1 MQRIYIFIIIAALII
16 GLFYSRTIR
25 EFFISTDQT
34 FQTSSS
40 EHQSRDRSDPY
51 EQQGI
56 ELYRTAA
63 RVSDLQ
69 GKIKLFEMAKEKRE
83 WFSSEEYSRLDE
95 LIKQT
100 EEELL
105 KAEGEYQKVKEEY
118 ARIMVQRMLKEF
130 SKTN

>member
-1 MQRIYIFIIIAALII
+1 LQRIYIFIIIAALII

-34 FQTSSS
+34 SQTSSS
-40 EHQSRDRSDPY
+40 EHQSQDRSDPY

>member
-34 FQTSSS
+34 SQTSSS
-40 EHQSRDRSDPY
+40 EHQSQDRLDPY

>member
-34 FQTSSS
+34 SQTSSS
-40 EHQSRDRSDPY
+40 EHQSRDRLDPY

>member
-1 MQRIYIFIIIAALII
+1 LQRIYIFIIIAALII

-34 FQTSSS
+34 SQTSSS
-40 EHQSRDRSDPY
+40 EHQSQDRLDPY

>member
-1 MQRIYIFIIIAALII
+1 LQRIYIFIIIAALII

-118 ARIMVQRMLKEF
+118 ARIMVQRMLK
-130 SKTN
+130 

>member
-1 MQRIYIFIIIAALII
+1 LQRIYIFIIIAALII

>member
-118 ARIMVQRMLKEF
+118 ARIMVQRMLK
-130 SKTN
+130 

>member
-1 MQRIYIFIIIAALII
+1 
-16 GLFYSRTIR
+16 
-25 EFFISTDQT
+25 
-34 FQTSSS
+34 
-40 EHQSRDRSDPY
+40 
-51 EQQGI
+51 
-56 ELYRTAA
+56 
-63 RVSDLQ
+63 
-69 GKIKLFEMAKEKRE
+69 MAKEKRE

-118 ARIMVQRMLKEF
+118 ARIMVQRMLREF